1 MNDRT
6 NPARRGP
13 AGGGP
18 RLVGTV
24 VCALLLA
31 LGHLVTGYLAFL
43 AYTVGPA
50 GPWDIEGLAHAKYA
64 AAVGLALAVVT
75 ALLSWVFVKAEWVG
89 RGWFAAPAVLAVVA
103 LLRLTL
109 LAPPL

>member
-1 MNDRT
+1 MNETT
-6 NPARRGP
+6 NPARQRP

-18 RLVGTV
+18 RLAGTV

-31 LGHLVTGYLAFL
+31 LTNLVTGYVAFL
-43 AYTVGPA
+43 AYAVGPA
-50 GPWDIEGLAHAKYA
+50 GTWDTEGLAHAKYA
-64 AAVGLALAVVT
+64 AGLGLALALVT

-89 RGWFAAPAVLAVVA
+89 RGWFAAPAVLAVAV

-109 LAPPL
+109 LAPSL

>member
-1 MNDRT
+1 MNET
-6 NPARRGP
+6 THPARQRP

-31 LGHLVTGYLAFL
+31 LGNLVTGYLAFL
-43 AYTVGPA
+43 AHAVGPA
-50 GPWDIEGLAHAKYA
+50 GPWDTEGLAHANHA
-64 AAVGLALAVVT
+64 AALGLALALVT
-75 ALLSWVFVKAEWVG
+75 ALLAWVFVKAEWVG
-89 RGWFAAPAVLAVVA
+89 RGWFAAPAVLAVAV

-109 LAPPL
+109 LAPSL